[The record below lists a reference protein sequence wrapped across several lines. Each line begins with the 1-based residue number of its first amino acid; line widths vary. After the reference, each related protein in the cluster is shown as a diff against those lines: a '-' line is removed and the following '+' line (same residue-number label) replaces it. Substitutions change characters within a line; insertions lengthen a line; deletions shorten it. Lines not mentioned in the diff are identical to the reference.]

1 MILESGLD
9 LSSSGDVSWERG
21 NELSGSIRGGQ
32 SVDQLRD
39 YKLLSNTEIC
49 FQ

>member
-1 MILESGLD
+1 MGCMYLGQEMCPGT
-9 LSSSGDVSWERG
+9 
-21 NELSGSIRGGQ
+21 NETRGSIRGGQ

>member
-1 MILESGLD
+1 VGYMYLAQEMCPGS
-9 LSSSGDVSWERG
+9 
-21 NELSGSIRGGQ
+21 NETRGSIRNGQ